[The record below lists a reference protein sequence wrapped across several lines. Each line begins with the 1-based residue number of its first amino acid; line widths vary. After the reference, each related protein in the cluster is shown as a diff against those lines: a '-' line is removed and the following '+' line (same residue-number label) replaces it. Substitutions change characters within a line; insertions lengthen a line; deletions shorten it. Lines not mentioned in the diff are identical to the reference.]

1 MQLKPICDDQNLK
14 NLYFVSEAKLIVGN
28 KQTFLHFLS
37 IHPLK
42 YTIAFHKIGLSK
54 LYQPYFCHTHTHTHT
69 LTHTYTQQI

>member
-1 MQLKPICDDQNLK
+1 MQLKPLCDDQNLK

-42 YTIAFHKIGLSK
+42 YTVAFSQNRTIKTLSNIF
-54 LYQPYFCHTHTHTHT
+54 LSHTHIY
-69 LTHTYTQQI
+69 LNF